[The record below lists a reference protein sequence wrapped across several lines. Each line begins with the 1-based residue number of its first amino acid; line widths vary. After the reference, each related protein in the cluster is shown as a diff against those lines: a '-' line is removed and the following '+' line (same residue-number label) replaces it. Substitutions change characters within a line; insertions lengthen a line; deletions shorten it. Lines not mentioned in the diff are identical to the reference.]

1 MKKLAVLISVILAAA
16 LSVNAAEIPAKTKA
30 VLAEIEKANSS
41 LTTITSPVT
50 ETRTMPNGKSF
61 VSSGD
66 FYYTSPNL
74 LAIRYITP
82 AGDYLVINTEDVA
95 QKKKQ
100 GKTFKLSIKKNQTM
114 QMLSNTLL
122 WCISGKLVNLAEAN
136 EAAVTVSEANG
147 LITVVFTAE
156 GKTTSKEFKKI
167 ELSYDK
173 ATKRIK
179 TMAMT
184 DKGNIVTKYTMDS
197 PQYGVQIPAS
207 VYVVK

>member
-82 AGDYLVINTEDVA
+82 AGDYLVVNTEDVA

-100 GKTFKLSIKKNQTM
+100 GRTFKLSIKKNQTM
-114 QMLSNTLL
+114 QHLSNTLL
-122 WCISGKLVNLAEAN
+122 WCVSGKLISLAEAN
-136 EAAVTVSEANG
+136 DASVAVSEANG
-147 LITVVFTAE
+147 MINVVFTPG
-156 GKTTSKEFKKI
+156 GKTSKEFKKI

-197 PQYGVQIPAS
+197 PQYGALIPAS

>member
-114 QMLSNTLL
+114 QHLSNTLL
-122 WCISGKLVNLAEAN
+122 WCISGKLISLAEAN
-136 EAAVTVSEANG
+136 DASVAVSEANG
-147 LITVVFTAE
+147 MINVVFTPG
-156 GKTTSKEFKKI
+156 GKTSKEFKKI

-197 PQYGVQIPAS
+197 PQYGAQIPAS

>member
-114 QMLSNTLL
+114 QHLSNTLL
-122 WCISGKLVNLAEAN
+122 WCISGKLISLAEAN
-136 EAAVTVSEANG
+136 DASVAVSEANG
-147 LITVVFTAE
+147 MINVVFTPG
-156 GKTTSKEFKKI
+156 GKTSKEFKKI